1 MKVYLIILL
10 IHINSAVS
18 QLLNNESLLVFS
30 IYGGGIFKAKFSKIK
45 SQLNE
50 SDSNFVDKVKTHRI
64 REIDFSLKANIIV
77 WRDLNDTFYAI
88 PIDQK

>member
-30 IYGGGIFKAKFSKIK
+30 IYGRGIFKAKFSKIK

-50 SDSNFVDKVKTHRI
+50 SDSNFLVKTKTHRI
-64 REIDFSLKANIIV
+64 RRIDFSLKANIIV

-88 PIDQK
+88 PIDHK